1 MNVVKLFNKE
11 YTVDRI
17 GKDAIIKINTA
28 KAIEFGSVTV
38 AEIDFEHVVE
48 FDNTTQFNDT
58 LSYDITNLKTLRL
71 LMKGLRTLDW
81 DGNKKAPITCI

>member
-1 MNVVKLFNKE
+1 M
-11 YTVDRI
+11 DRI

-58 LSYDITNLKTLRL
+58 LFNDITNSRHSDFNERPQNT
-71 LMKGLRTLDW
+71 
-81 DGNKKAPITCI
+81 